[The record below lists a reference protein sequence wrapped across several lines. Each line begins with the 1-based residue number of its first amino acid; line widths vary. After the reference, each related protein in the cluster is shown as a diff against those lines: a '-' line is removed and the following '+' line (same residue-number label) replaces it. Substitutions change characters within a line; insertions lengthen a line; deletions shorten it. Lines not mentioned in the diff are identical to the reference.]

1 MCVFCKNKPKNI
13 PAAKTAGRKIH
24 SFTQV
29 IHIVIHTLFD
39 TRYHFDILRIGFLT
53 Q

>member
-1 MCVFCKNKPKNI
+1 MCVLCKNKPKKI

-39 TRYHFDILRIGFLT
+39 A
-53 Q
+53 

>member
-1 MCVFCKNKPKNI
+1 MFVLYKNKPKNI
-13 PAAKTAGRKIH
+13 PAAKTAGIKFH

-29 IHIVIHTLFD
+29 IHIVIHTLFY
-39 TRYHFDILRIGFLT
+39 TRYHFDILRIGFLA